1 MAGPF
6 NIAIK
11 AVLKQLGKGSA
22 RAVPEDIMSGT
33 VRRIKQEASLHETPR
48 RVLGKE
54 LDEYTG
60 PHSDFKRKE
69 GLESVEKKEGLEA
82 IGETEI
88 KSFKDKYF
96 RGDDKTRYR
105 SSRLEEQA
113 RALDEGVITLDEF
126 KEIRDVIKPLKTYGR
141 VPPLNKQ
148 VDEAGEL
155 ISPDKFDPIE
165 IVGPIGKTRVDNS
178 GIIGFNKFIK
188 EGERATSRFD
198 IDAYNHYDRY
208 IPVIQTL
215 VDKVTK
221 ATGKITKKFAKKG
234 YSPTAVLTNVTFNYD
249 PKKAFSIAKGRR
261 GVSGEGKEYPLGED
275 IKLKKGDT
283 KLGEK
288 EPFATMEGNW
298 KNLTPEEAHRYAK
311 EKIGTEGWTEV
322 GFDPAARQSF
332 YNRATGEPVFKA
344 DEVIQVGAMLLARGL
359 RKATPKQLESLKI
372 TTKAGKEITY
382 KQGGQVSEGLSS
394 IVSRKEGGNLS
405 FEDKMY
411 EHAMRVLN
419 KETLN
424 PSYYHT
430 DIRDERGLLD
440 PVNFVVGTA
449 FEDEEDESD
458 KFYYMEAMKA
468 AKRDSKEAEK
478 RWNIA
483 KSFDP
488 DPNSDS
494 ASKDNW
500 RVIGRDPFK
509 DTGYKVVQDEQGR
522 EWSELDG
529 AAIDTIS
536 GLKHGG
542 KTKRKKKDKV
552 FYADFDRKGRATPEL
567 SNRIAISRLMED
579 LEWERIPKE
588 VKRKRREEAE
598 QWEDM
603 KFIQEAMK
611 EDKKGTQMFMPNQDL
626 YKNPIFKDVVT
637 KRKGGGL
644 SNIKKSI
651 NINGQPHSLAW
662 INPDEAS
669 ALRAMGGSG
678 KKGPMGIP
686 SYQEDED
693 DYVDAS
699 ANIEDTV
706 GPDEG
711 GYSWDWGPTGGY
723 SYATDT
729 RAEGPEKTGYSDEEL
744 RDYAAGLG
752 TTVRGLGP
760 IGTKRAKAEHHD
772 TLTDIRKGLWGDDY
786 LTRGEALD
794 RAKGRVYKTWRNSSA
809 GKHSLDPDK
818 DYNEW
823 FAAQDQNA
831 LIAGGYGAALTANL
845 NIVNQQLI
853 NRAKEN
859 LQKEAA
865 SSRGVT
871 EEEREKYERQSMID
885 AAKSGKIEHLEDFTE
900 KGELPAALQFGLTGQ
915 LMKLASRT
923 VIGTGTVG
931 GVGVHVHEDGSVTA
945 ISPEDSPGYD
955 YEAHHE
961 PGGDT
966 PIKKKKLLPRSVSSA
981 APVEKE
987 LTGMEALLTSRP
999 KATARK
1005 DSNVHLSA
1013 LLDQIYGEGQGQ
1025 SMLG

>member
-60 PHSDFKRKE
+60 PHSDFKRE
-69 GLESVEKKEGLEA
+69 TGLES

-88 KSFKDKYF
+88 KSFKDKYL

-126 KEIRDVIKPLKTYGR
+126 KEIRDVIKPLKTYGT

-249 PKKAFSIAKGRR
+249 PKKAFSIAKGIR
-261 GVSGEGKEYPLGED
+261 GVSSEGKEYPLGKG
-275 IKLKKGDT
+275 IKLKKGDK

-359 RKATPKQLESLKI
+359 RKATPKQLENLKI

-382 KQGGQVSEGLSS
+382 K
-394 IVSRKEGGNLS
+394 
-405 FEDKMY
+405 
-411 EHAMRVLN
+411 
-419 KETLN
+419 
-424 PSYYHT
+424 
-430 DIRDERGLLD
+430 
-440 PVNFVVGTA
+440 
-449 FEDEEDESD
+449 
-458 KFYYMEAMKA
+458 
-468 AKRDSKEAEK
+468 
-478 RWNIA
+478 
-483 KSFDP
+483 
-488 DPNSDS
+488 
-494 ASKDNW
+494 
-500 RVIGRDPFK
+500 
-509 DTGYKVVQDEQGR
+509 
-522 EWSELDG
+522 
-529 AAIDTIS
+529 
-536 GLKHGG
+536 HGG
-542 KTKRKKKDKV
+542 KIM
-552 FYADFDRKGRATPEL
+552 A
-567 SNRIAISRLMED
+567 
-579 LEWERIPKE
+579 
-588 VKRKRREEAE
+588 
-598 QWEDM
+598 
-603 KFIQEAMK
+603 
-611 EDKKGTQMFMPNQDL
+611 
-626 YKNPIFKDVVT
+626 
-637 KRKGGGL
+637 GGL
-644 SNIKKSI
+644 SGIKKSI

-669 ALRAMGGSG
+669 ALKAMGGSG
-678 KKGPMGIP
+678 KPGPMGIP
-686 SYQEDED
+686 SYEEEDPVGGEMTYSNLTGSATTSGNTSYADLSDFTDTED
-693 DYVDAS
+693 WYDTWQPERAEIIGSSGTGPGRADPRQFYDKQ
-699 ANIEDTV
+699 IREDLAAGRDPRTITK
-706 GPDEG
+706 DQNLMERAI
-711 GYSWDWGPTGGY
+711 GYLTGG
-723 SYATDT
+723 SSDKQVT
-729 RAEGPEKTGYSDEEL
+729 EKQSDL
-744 RDYAAGLG
+744 MN
-752 TTVRGLGP
+752 
-760 IGTKRAKAEHHD
+760 RAKIAAY
-772 TLTDIRKGLWGDDY
+772 G
-786 LTRGEALD
+786 
-794 RAKGRVYKTWRNSSA
+794 TWRATTA
-809 GKHSLDPDK
+809 GRDSLDPEK
-818 DYNEW
+818 DFNEW
-823 FAAQDQNA
+823 FAQQDPNT
-831 LIAGGYGAALTANL
+831 LLAGSKVGDPFGHVTKVSM

-859 LQKEAA
+859 LQKSLE
-865 SSRGVT
+865 GVMDLSDVD
-871 EEEREKYERQSMID
+871 REKYGRKSMID
-885 AAKSGKIEHLEDFTE
+885 AAKSGKIEHLKDFTE
-900 KGELPAALQFGLTGQ
+900 KRELPAAMQFSFLGQ

-931 GVGVHVHEDGSVTA
+931 GIPVHVHENGDVTA
-945 ISPEDSPGYD
+945 ISPEDSPGFD
-955 YEAHHE
+955 HE
-961 PGGDT
+961 SMRGENVV
-966 PIKKKKLLPRSVSSA
+966 PIKRKRLP
-981 APVEKE
+981 PVAQPATLEPEKE
-987 LTGMEALLTSRP
+987 LTGMEKYYADLP
-999 KATARK
+999 KTATRTA
-1005 DSNVHLSA
+1005 SNKPLSDI
-1013 LLDQIYGEGQGQ
+1013 LDRIYGEGQGQ
-1025 SMLG
+1025 QLLG